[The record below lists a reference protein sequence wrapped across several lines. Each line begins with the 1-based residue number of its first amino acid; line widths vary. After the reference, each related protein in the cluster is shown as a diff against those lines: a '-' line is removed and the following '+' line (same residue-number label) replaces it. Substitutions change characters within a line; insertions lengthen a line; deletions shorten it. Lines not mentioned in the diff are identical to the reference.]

1 MSIGVIAG
9 ALSAAFSMG
18 GGILSKPGIRLLG
31 VSPLAAVGTTLPM
44 ALPIVVTATVR
55 YARQGLVAWSAVL
68 WAAPGGIA
76 GAVLG
81 SWIVPRI
88 PGEGHLLQI
97 ATALILLGTALRLG
111 RDVTARPER
120 RPSRERRPP
129 GEGSAARLVVIGTCA
144 GTLGGLLGIGGGLLL
159 VPGFGHL
166 TGMPLRISIPTSLVC
181 AGIFAIPATVT
192 HALIGTI
199 DWYIALALSLGCV
212 PGAWLGSRLTTWA
225 SDRRLQLWVAIV
237 AAVIALSYAV
247 GETAAL
253 VRAGR

>member
-1 MSIGVIAG
+1 
-9 ALSAAFSMG
+9 MG
-18 GGILSKPGIRLLG
+18 GGVLSKPGIRLLG

-55 YARQGLVAWSAVL
+55 YARQGLVAWRAVL
-68 WAAPGGIA
+68 WAAPGGVI

-97 ATALILLGTALRLG
+97 ATAMVLFGAALRLG
-111 RDVTARPER
+111 RDVRT
-120 RPSRERRPP
+120 PP
-129 GEGSAARLVVIGTCA
+129 RQELSGKGSMSGDGSAARLAVIGTCA
-144 GTLGGLLGIGGGLLL
+144 GTVAGLLGIGGGLVL

-166 TGMPLRISIPTSLVC
+166 TAMSLRVSIPTSLVC
-181 AGIFAIPATVT
+181 AGIFAIPATIT

-199 DWYIALALSLGCV
+199 DWPIALALSFGCI
-212 PGAWLGSRLTTWA
+212 PGARLCSSLAVWA
-225 SDRRLQLWVAIV
+225 GDRRLRLWVAIV
-237 AAVIALSYAV
+237 AGVIALSYAA

-253 VRAGR
+253 LRAEP